1 MIYVIVKRQFFSNGG
16 LSTEKRNLQQIQGLL
31 SRDKLVNC
39 RRDVTML
46 LYIYCP
52 KVEVLKCFIYV

>member
-1 MIYVIVKRQFFSNGG
+1 MIYVIDKRQFFSNGG
-16 LSTEKRNLQQIQGLL
+16 LSTEKRNLQQIQGLF